1 MANYVQNTRKY
12 EKWIK
17 EGRGQGRNEDYKP
30 WLHVREVPSHGLS
43 VRMPSLKAGRVLQ
56 LFSLNEFFPALLAE
70 HHPNVVDIREQ
81 FPLDPEKTRAIA
93 NQKNFAHPLSQDG
106 DMVMTSD
113 LLIDYAGWR
122 VPRIV
127 IQAKPLEEAEQ
138 DEATRRKLIIEK
150 AYWDSKNVPF
160 YVFHD
165 QMFPRDVRNNLNWML
180 NPLWRTTPHEKLIYL
195 ANYYAEEF
203 KLYPNDL
210 LGHIATRL
218 NSQLAENDPHYS
230 APATCFTEIRELIAK
245 QYLRFDLRKKIAY
258 LRGHDIFLDHRI
270 LELKEAA

>member
-12 EKWIK
+12 DKWFK

-30 WLHVREVPSHGLS
+30 WLHVRDVPSHGLS
-43 VRMPSLKAGRVLQ
+43 VRMPSLKAGRVLN
-56 LFSLNEFFPALLAE
+56 LFSNNEFFPALMGE
-70 HHPNVVDIREQ
+70 HHPYVTDMREQ
-81 FPLDPEKTRAIA
+81 YPLNPEQTRAIA
-93 NQKNFAHPLSQDG
+93 NQKNFPHPLSQDG

-113 LLIDYAGWR
+113 LLIDFAGWH

-127 IQAKPLEEAEQ
+127 IQAKPFEKAAQ

-160 YVFHD
+160 YIFHD
-165 QMFPRDVRNNLNWML
+165 QMFPRDVRKNLNWML
-180 NPLWRTTPHEKLIYL
+180 TPLWWTTPHERLLEL
-195 ANYYAEEF
+195 ASYYADAF
-203 KLYPNDL
+203 KRYPNDFI
-210 LGHIATRL
+210 GHTASRL
-218 NSQLAENDPHYS
+218 NSQLAEHDPRYS

-270 LELKEAA
+270 LELKEAT